1 MTTKTLA
8 QLLEI
13 AVRENLTFK
22 TPAGELLPQDLFH
35 LPLIS
40 SKANTASLDSLA
52 LALDEQLNAATGKVV
67 SFVKPAPTGKI
78 DYTEV
83 KFNIVKAILDEKIAA
98 RDAAAAAAVKAA
110 NRQKIMALLEKKN
123 DQDLESMSREDL
135 LKLLD
140 E

>member
-1 MTTKTLA
+1 MSTKSLA

-35 LPLIS
+35 LPLTS
-40 SKANTASLDSLA
+40 TKVNAATLDGIA
-52 LALDEQLNAATGKVV
+52 LALNAELEAAGGKVV
-67 SFVKPAPTGKI
+67 SFVKPTPSKV

-83 KFNIVKAILDEKIAA
+83 KFDIVKAILDEKIAA
-98 RDAAAAAAVKAA
+98 RDTAAAAAVKAA

>member
-1 MTTKTLA
+1 MSTKSLA

-13 AVRENLTFK
+13 AVRKNLTFK
-22 TPAGELLPQDLFH
+22 SPTGELLPQDLFD
-35 LPLIS
+35 LPLTS
-40 SKANTASLDSLA
+40 TKVNAATLDGIA
-52 LALDEQLNAATGKVV
+52 LALNAELEAAGGKVV
-67 SFVKPAPTGKI
+67 SFVKPTPSKV

-83 KFNIVKAILDEKIAA
+83 KFDIVKAILDEKIAA
-98 RDAAAAAAVKAA
+98 RDTAAAAAVKAA